1 MRHLWLAT
9 LALVAMACSGR
20 TQEQETAAG
29 NVIDSVLPMDV
40 MLTRFRQDLPRPA
53 ELHGGLE
60 NRDSLVARVIAALE
74 ASDTVAFERLAV
86 NRGEWAWLYFPTDVL
101 ARPPYELPPSLA
113 WFQLQEANRQGVL
126 RALRELGGHR
136 LDYRGYQCDAE
147 PTIEDA
153 NRIWT
158 GCIVTLARDG
168 ATAAPLRLFSA
179 ILEREGRFLVLS
191 YANDF

>member
-9 LALVAMACSGR
+9 LALVVSACGR
-20 TQEQETAAG
+20 TQQHEAAG
-29 NVIDSVLPMDV
+29 DVVDSVLPMDV
-40 MLTRFRQDLPRPA
+40 MLTRFRQDLPRST
-53 ELHGGLE
+53 ELHGGLDS
-60 NRDSLVARVIAALE
+60 RDSLVARVIAALK
-74 ASDTVAFERLAV
+74 ASDTLALGRLAV
-86 NRGEWAWLYFPTDVL
+86 NRSEWAWLYFPTNVL
-101 ARPPYELPPSLA
+101 ARPPYELPPALA
-113 WFQLQEANRQGVL
+113 WFRLQEANRQGVL

-147 PTIEDA
+147 PTVEDA

-168 ATAAPLRLFSA
+168 PTAAPIRLFSA